1 MGLRGWGW
9 RGKRPVLT
17 ACGAPVQSL
26 DSCMELDS
34 LRERVQR
41 IHVET
46 EGREETRPLPPD
58 REEGEGVR
66 DGSIAASGAWEW
78 GSTNCLRALP
88 TQILTGRSPAPPT
101 SRATCRTLTLGTRT
115 LRGATRSRRRYSES
129 R

>member
-9 RGKRPVLT
+9 RGKCPILT
-17 ACGAPVQSL
+17 VCRAPVQSL

-66 DGSIAASGAWEW
+66 DGSIGMGASLPDVPENGAAPTICGLSP
-78 GSTNCLRALP
+78 LR
-88 TQILTGRSPAPPT
+88 
-101 SRATCRTLTLGTRT
+101 
-115 LRGATRSRRRYSES
+115 Y
-129 R
+129 